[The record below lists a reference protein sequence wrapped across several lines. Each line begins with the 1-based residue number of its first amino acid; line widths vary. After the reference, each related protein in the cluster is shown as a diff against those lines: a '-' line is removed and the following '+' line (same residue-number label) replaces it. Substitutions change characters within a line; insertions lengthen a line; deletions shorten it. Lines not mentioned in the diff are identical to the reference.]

1 MKKIFIIIQFL
12 LTLVCLV
19 LGCLYLFGNK
29 GLLSILEIAVGCDL
43 IFTGISNY
51 LIHENKKILLIYLI
65 VGVIIIMIV
74 VLSMLGVI

>member
-12 LTLVCLV
+12 LTIVCLV

-29 GLLSILEIAVGCDL
+29 GLLSVLEITVGCDL
-43 IFTGISNY
+43 IFTGVSNY
-51 LIHENKKILLIYLI
+51 LIHENKKILFIYLG
-65 VGVIIIMIV
+65 VGIFMIMAV